1 MQKRHRISA
10 GRQVS
15 IALAVTMIGLLVLMN
30 VAVVAAALRGFG

>member
-15 IALAVTMIGLLVLMN
+15 IALAVAIIGLLLFMN
-30 VAVVAAALRGFG
+30 AVVIAAALQEFG